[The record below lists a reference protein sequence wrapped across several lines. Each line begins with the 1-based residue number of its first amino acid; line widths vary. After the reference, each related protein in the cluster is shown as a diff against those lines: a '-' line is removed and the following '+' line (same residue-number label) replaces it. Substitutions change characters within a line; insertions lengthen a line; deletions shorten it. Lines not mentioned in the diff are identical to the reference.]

1 MSRIVGG
8 ALMACMF
15 CCAVACQ
22 SVSAQA
28 LSESARTARVTFDDK
43 RAVKVVAVVGHPI
56 VIELDANERIEDIVQ
71 SDPDTSDWE
80 IAPRGSRL
88 VLLAS
93 KGAKPKT
100 LTVLT
105 RARSFPLELVGVPA
119 TPENL
124 AKRVARLSIDLPAAP
139 KPPVPLPPPE
149 PPAPLAATE
158 PLSGPRV
165 AQRRNLSYSLQVV
178 SESVDIRPREVF
190 DDGRF
195 TYFRFPANVEV
206 PSIYRTVPDAK
217 EEWLVNFHRE
227 GEFVVMQAVSPLW
240 TLRLGGSVLGVFNDA
255 FNADGRPVNSGTTT
269 HALKREMK
277 K

>member
-1 MSRIVGG
+1 MSRAVGG
-8 ALMACMF
+8 AFMAWVF
-15 CCAVACQ
+15 LYVVASQ
-22 SVSAQA
+22 PASAQA
-28 LSESARTARVTFDDK
+28 LTEAVRTARVTYDDK
-43 RAVKVVAVVGHPI
+43 RAIKVVAVVGHPV
-56 VIELDANERIEDIVQ
+56 VIELDASERIEDIVQ
-71 SDPDTSDWE
+71 SDPETPDWE

-93 KGAKPKT
+93 KSARPKT

-105 RARSFPLELVGVPA
+105 RAKSFPLELVAVPA

-124 AKRVARLSIDLPAAP
+124 ARRVARLSIDLPAAP
-139 KPPVPLPPPE
+139 KAPVLLPAPE

-158 PLSGPRV
+158 PLSGPRA
-165 AQRRNLSYSLQVV
+165 AQRRNLSYSLQAV

-227 GEFVVMQAVSPLW
+227 GDFVVMQAVSPLW

-255 FNADGRPVNSGTTT
+255 FNAEGRPMHNWTTT